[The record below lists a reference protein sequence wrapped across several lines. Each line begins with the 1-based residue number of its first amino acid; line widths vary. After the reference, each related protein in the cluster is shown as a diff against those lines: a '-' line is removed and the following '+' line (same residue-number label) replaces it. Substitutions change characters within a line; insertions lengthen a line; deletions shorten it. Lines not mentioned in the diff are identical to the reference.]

1 MSKYLWS
8 VVELLRGPKPDKTL
22 DKVFEAQEE
31 ERAREEEK
39 AHETAFLLH
48 AEGASMHSK
57 SE

>member
-1 MSKYLWS
+1 MYLWS